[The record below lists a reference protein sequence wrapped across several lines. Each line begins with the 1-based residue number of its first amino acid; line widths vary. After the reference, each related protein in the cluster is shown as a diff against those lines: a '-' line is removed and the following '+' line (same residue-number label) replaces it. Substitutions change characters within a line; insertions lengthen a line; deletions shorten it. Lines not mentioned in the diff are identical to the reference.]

1 MTTLALVIL
10 SLLLLAFGSSF
21 IASNAS
27 VNDGFL
33 RLTINDNRIIFDAS
47 ILGGGS
53 SSSFLVSGSIR
64 SDKFL
69 SADLRFHIISSIL
82 QFFLSIS
89 GIEFKYIDIGIRR
102 YSEFDMYK
110 LNGSLEIVVN
120 EHVLKLLMN
129 FDVLVSGNT
138 SIEKIRVKGAV
149 IPVSSDQKLDI
160 LALSL
165 VDNVLRDFFDRV
177 ENLSSGL
184 VKAMDINVERI
195 PTTKGIG
202 ARVGVLLDVNNPR
215 AAWRSIIGS
224 IFEPGF
230 FDYLELVFDNRVKDY
245 VLDLK
250 VIVDGDESIRG
261 SVSIVFNESFSELLG
276 LNHTSLVS
284 EATLTYYGAPNV
296 TVFNITNMVLEP
308 RDTLKESL
316 REVGLFF
323 YRLIGERDIMIIL
336 QSKDTSLDVKNVPVE
351 PLSINETSIVW
362 DKSTALLYLDK
373 TVVLKNNVDASYL
386 FVFLVVV
393 LAALVLFYVARRVRW
408 K

>member
-1 MTTLALVIL
+1 ML
-10 SLLLLAFGSSF
+10 SLLLLTLGSSF
-21 IASNAS
+21 TASSTGVSDGVLRFTLN
-27 VNDGFL
+27 ND
-33 RLTINDNRIIFDAS
+33 RIVFNAS
-47 ILGGGS
+47 ILGGRS
-53 SSSFLVSGSIR
+53 DSSFLVSGSIR
-64 SDKFL
+64 NDEFL
-69 SADLRFHIISSIL
+69 SVDLRFYVVSSIL
-82 QFFLSIS
+82 QFFPSM
-89 GIEFKYIDIGIRR
+89 GGVEFKYIDIGIRR

-120 EHVLKLLMN
+120 KHALKLLMN

-138 SIEKIRVKGAV
+138 STEKIRVKGAV
-149 IPVSSDQKLDI
+149 IPVSSDQKLNI

-165 VDNVLRDFFDRV
+165 VDDVLRDFFDRV
-177 ENLSSGL
+177 ENMSSGL
-184 VKAMDINVERI
+184 IKAIDISVERI

-202 ARVGVLLDVNNPR
+202 ARVVVLLNVNNPR

-245 VLDLK
+245 VLDLR
-250 VIVDGDESIRG
+250 VIVDSDESIRG
-261 SVSIVFNESFSELLG
+261 SMSIVFNESFSELLG

-308 RDTLKESL
+308 RDSLKESL
-316 REVGLFF
+316 GEVGLFF
-323 YRLIGERDIMIIL
+323 YRLIGERDIIVIVE
-336 QSKDTSLDVKNVPVE
+336 SKDTSINVESVPVE

-373 TVVLKNNVDASYL
+373 IVVSKNNVNASYL
-386 FVFLVVV
+386 SISLAIV
-393 LAALVLFYVARRVRW
+393 LAALVLFYVARRVR
-408 K
+408 

>member
-1 MTTLALVIL
+1 ML
-10 SLLLLAFGSSF
+10 SLLLLTLGSSLTT
-21 IASNAS
+21 SSAS

-33 RLTINDNRIIFDAS
+33 RFTLNNDRIVLDAS

-53 SSSFLVSGSIR
+53 AFSFLVSGSIR
-64 SDKFL
+64 NNKFL
-69 SADLRFHIISSIL
+69 FADLRFHVISNIL
-82 QFFLSIS
+82 QSFLSI
-89 GIEFKYIDIGIRR
+89 GGVELEYLDIGIRR

-120 EHVLKLLMN
+120 EHALKLLMN

-138 SIEKIRVKGAV
+138 STEKIRVKGAV
-149 IPVSSDQKLDI
+149 IPVSSDQKLNI

-165 VDNVLRDFFDRV
+165 VDDVLKDFFDRV
-177 ENLSSGL
+177 ENMSSGL
-184 VKAMDINVERI
+184 VKAMDISVERI
-195 PTTKGIG
+195 PTAKGVG
-202 ARVGVLLDVNNPR
+202 ARVEVLLDVNNPK

-224 IFEPGF
+224 IFEPEF

-245 VLDLK
+245 VLDLR
-250 VIVDGDESIRG
+250 VISDGNESIRG
-261 SVSIVFNESFSELLG
+261 DVSIVFNGSFSELLG

-296 TVFNITNMVLEP
+296 TVFNITNMVLKP
-308 RDTLKESL
+308 RDSLKKSL

-323 YRLIGERDIMIIL
+323 YHLIGERDIMVIVE
-336 QSKDTSLDVKNVPVE
+336 SKDTSLNVENVPVD
-351 PLSINETSIVW
+351 PLSINETSIIW
-362 DKSTALLYLDK
+362 NKSTALLYLDEV
-373 TVVLKNNVDASYL
+373 VVLKNNVNASYL
-386 FVFLVVV
+386 FVFLVIV

>member
-1 MTTLALVIL
+1 ML
-10 SLLLLAFGSSF
+10 SLLLLTLGSSF
-21 IASNAS
+21 TASS
-27 VNDGFL
+27 TGVSDGFL
-33 RLTINDNRIIFDAS
+33 RFTLNNDRIVFNAS
-47 ILGGGS
+47 ILGGRS
-53 SSSFLVSGSIR
+53 DSSFLVSGSIR
-64 SDKFL
+64 NDEFL
-69 SADLRFHIISSIL
+69 SVDLRFYVVSSIL
-82 QFFLSIS
+82 QFFPSM
-89 GIEFKYIDIGIRR
+89 GGVEFKYIDIGIRR

-120 EHVLKLLMN
+120 KHALKLLMN

-138 SIEKIRVKGAV
+138 STEKIRVKGAV
-149 IPVSSDQKLDI
+149 IPVSSDQKLNI

-165 VDNVLRDFFDRV
+165 VDDVLRDFFDRV
-177 ENLSSGL
+177 ENMSSGL
-184 VKAMDINVERI
+184 IKAIDISVERI

-202 ARVGVLLDVNNPR
+202 ARVVVLLNVNNPR

-245 VLDLK
+245 VLDLR
-250 VIVDGDESIRG
+250 VIVDSDESIRG
-261 SVSIVFNESFSELLG
+261 SMSIVFNESFSELLG

-308 RDTLKESL
+308 RDSLKESL
-316 REVGLFF
+316 GEVGLFF
-323 YRLIGERDIMIIL
+323 YRLIGERDIIVIVE
-336 QSKDTSLDVKNVPVE
+336 SKDTSINVESVPVE

-373 TVVLKNNVDASYL
+373 IVVSKNNVNASYL
-386 FVFLVVV
+386 SISLAIV
-393 LAALVLFYVARRVRW
+393 LAALVLFYVARRVR
-408 K
+408 

>member
-1 MTTLALVIL
+1 ML
-10 SLLLLAFGSSF
+10 SLLLLTLGSSF
-21 IASNAS
+21 TASS
-27 VNDGFL
+27 TGVSDGFL
-33 RLTINDNRIIFDAS
+33 RFTLNNDRIVFNAS
-47 ILGGGS
+47 ILGGRS
-53 SSSFLVSGSIR
+53 DSSFLVSGSIR
-64 SDKFL
+64 NDEFL
-69 SADLRFHIISSIL
+69 SVDLRFYVVSSIL
-82 QFFLSIS
+82 QFFPSM
-89 GIEFKYIDIGIRR
+89 GGVEFKYIDIGIRR

-120 EHVLKLLMN
+120 KHALKLLMN

-138 SIEKIRVKGAV
+138 STEKIRVKGAV
-149 IPVSSDQKLDI
+149 IPVSSDQKLNI

-165 VDNVLRDFFDRV
+165 VDDVLRDFFDRV
-177 ENLSSGL
+177 ENMSSGL
-184 VKAMDINVERI
+184 IKAIDISIERI

-202 ARVGVLLDVNNPR
+202 ARVVVLLNVNNPR

-245 VLDLK
+245 VLDLR
-250 VIVDGDESIRG
+250 VIVDSDESIRG
-261 SVSIVFNESFSELLG
+261 SMSIVFNESFSELLG

-308 RDTLKESL
+308 RDSLKESL
-316 REVGLFF
+316 GEVGLFF
-323 YRLIGERDIMIIL
+323 YRLIGERDIIVIVE
-336 QSKDTSLDVKNVPVE
+336 SKDTSINVESVPVE

-373 TVVLKNNVDASYL
+373 IVVSKNNVNASYL
-386 FVFLVVV
+386 SISLAIV
-393 LAALVLFYVARRVRW
+393 LAALVLFYVARRVR
-408 K
+408 